1 MAVDPF
7 LDDLYRE
14 VVMDHFRSPRHRAVI
29 EAPNVSAEGYNPL
42 CGDEVAVQLKLDGA
56 DVVKIGVQVRGCSIC
71 QASGSMMAEEVLGKN
86 LSQTLELIGS
96 FVEMMSGK
104 DRQEAPAELG
114 EDIEALFGVRK
125 FPARVK
131 CALLPWTTLQ
141 EGIEQKESG
150 SRAGEGEG
158 A

>member
-1 MAVDPF
+1 MSIDPF

-29 EAPNVSAEGYNPL
+29 EAPDVSAEGYNPL
-42 CGDEVAVQLKLDGA
+42 CGDEVALQLRLDGA
-56 DVVKIGVQVRGCSIC
+56 QVDEIGVQVRGCSIC
-71 QASGSMMAEEVLGKN
+71 QASGSMMAEEVVGKN
-86 LSQTLELIGS
+86 LSQTRELIGS

-104 DRQEAPAELG
+104 GSQAAPAELG

-141 EGIEQKESG
+141 EGIEQKES
-150 SRAGEGEG
+150 SPKTWEGR
-158 A
+158 